1 MRILLA
7 LLLLFTGMGTA
18 TAQAQAIEPRYVIG
32 FWAPND
38 APTEM
43 VFTGAPLPEQF
54 TLHAVHQIAPGL
66 VVYPEA
72 GLLHLTDDLAGA
84 LLARPGEPLLIAV
97 HEVAAETAD
106 AEQEQISQAAAAAF
120 ERQMRIADLLGEIR
134 ALSRGANLQTAVRGE

>member
-1 MRILLA
+1 MRVLLA
-7 LLLLFTGMGTA
+7 LLLLFAALGTA
-18 TAQAQAIEPRYVIG
+18 AAQAQAIEPRYVIG

-38 APTEM
+38 APKEM

-54 TLHAVHQIAPGL
+54 TLHAFHQLALGL

-72 GLLHLTDDLAGA
+72 GVLHLTDDLAGA

-97 HEVAAETAD
+97 HEVTAQAAD
-106 AEQEQISQAAAAAF
+106 AEQEQISQAEAAAF

-134 ALSRGANLQTAVRGE
+134 ALSRGANLPTAVRGE

>member
-1 MRILLA
+1 MRALAA
-7 LLLLFTGMGTA
+7 LLLFLFTA
-18 TAQAQAIEPRYVIG
+18 PAQAAEPRYVIG
-32 FWAPND
+32 FWAPNG
-38 APTEM
+38 APAEM

-54 TLHAVHQIAPGL
+54 TLHAVHQLAPGL

-97 HEVAAETAD
+97 QEMTAEAVDT
-106 AEQEQISQAAAAAF
+106 EEERISQAEAAAF

-134 ALSRGANLQTAVRGE
+134 ALSRGANLPTAVRGE